1 VGVGLAWCGDGVEHP
16 QVSASSDRHGWLPDA
31 TFNLIPGLVTMSKLI
46 AQLKQIIL
54 FLLSPLFALAY
65 MAVFP
70 GVALQMLFAELKGKS
85 GDKARV

>member
-1 VGVGLAWCGDGVEHP
+1 
-16 QVSASSDRHGWLPDA
+16 
-31 TFNLIPGLVTMSKLI
+31 MSKLI